1 MGSVLNHIDCPKC
14 GYEEAT
20 SDYYYNSG
28 EEYIFCSKCGYHLSH
43 EIIREDIDN
52 PTENDVGG
60 YKQDEGGGFGAYRIM
75 FDGGGSLG
83 SFKTEED
90 IKEFEKGIIEQY
102 EKGELKN
109 GNNQMPTEIIIT
121 YKKED
126 VWFVKDLITKQEY
139 EFTKKEVLD
148 KLKR

>member
-14 GYEEAT
+14 GYEEAV
-20 SDYYYNSG
+20 SDFYYNTG

-43 EIIREDIDN
+43 EIVRKDGK
-52 PTENDVGG
+52 TEMEF
-60 YKQDEGGGFGAYRIM
+60 KQDEGGGFGSYKIM
-75 FDGGGSLG
+75 FDGGGSSG
-83 SFKTEED
+83 SFDAEEG
-90 IKEFEKGIIEQY
+90 IKEFEKDIIEQY

-109 GNNQMPTEIIIT
+109 GNNQIPTEIIMT
-121 YKKED
+121 YKKEG
-126 VWFVKDLITKQEY
+126 VWFIKDLITKQEY